1 MTALYFAAD
10 ADEANRLVTQAMTDL
25 KLINLLDGLSSD
37 QMDENLWRLTTRLIT
52 AYRVWLDEVI
62 SGGYYTARA
71 VRMPQLLSAFID
83 LAERVLD
90 TQLLGSAE
98 LLRRF
103 YKAFLIVDEQ
113 IEANDPY
120 LSGAL
125 LGD

>member
-62 SGGYYTARA
+62 SGG
-71 VRMPQLLSAFID
+71 
-83 LAERVLD
+83 VLH
-90 TQLLGSAE
+90 S
-98 LLRRF
+98 
-103 YKAFLIVDEQ
+103 
-113 IEANDPY
+113 P
-120 LSGAL
+120 SGADAAVVVSFHR
-125 LGD
+125 LG